1 MRIRISH
8 ETAYAYEPAARSII
22 QVLRLTPRSFEA
34 QYVVRWRI
42 STDVD
47 CALRQSEDSLGNI
60 VHSFSHPGPIERVA
74 VTAEGEIETFDS
86 VGVVRGAVE
95 PLPPDIYLR
104 AAPLADANG
113 ALREFAENAVGDK
126 AEALDRLHPL
136 MAAIRETMTFDPT
149 PTTSTTT
156 AAEAFALR
164 RGVCQDFAHIFIA
177 CSRWLGI
184 PSRYVSGYLAR
195 PDGALQSAGH
205 AWAESYVADLGWVAF
220 DATNDTCTDEH
231 YVRVAVGFDYQSA
244 APVRGAR
251 AGFGSETLNVSLKI
265 GEAQQSQSQSQ
276 GPRPEP
282 KPGVNAPA
290 FMRRRGHRACIRR
303 RFIRLVCRPERIE

>member
-47 CALRQSEDSLGNI
+47 CTLRQGEDSLGNI

-74 VTAEGEIETFDS
+74 VTAEGEIETFDT

-95 PLPPDIYLR
+95 PLPPDIFLR
-104 AAPLADANG
+104 AAPLAEANG
-113 ALREFAENAVGDK
+113 ALRKFAEGVVGDK
-126 AEALDRLHPL
+126 REPLDRLHPL
-136 MAAIRETMTFDPT
+136 MDAIFETMTFDPA
-149 PTTSTTT
+149 PTSSTTT

-184 PSRYVSGYLAR
+184 PSRYVSGYLVR
-195 PDGALQSAGH
+195 PDGASQNAGH
-205 AWAESYVADLGWVAF
+205 AWAESHVPDLGWVAF
-220 DATNDTCTDEH
+220 DAANDTCTNEH
-231 YVRVAVGFDYQSA
+231 YVRVAVGFDSQSA

-251 AGFGSETLNVSLKI
+251 AGYGSETLNVSLRI
-265 GEAQQSQSQSQ
+265 GEALRQSQSQNQSQ
-276 GPRPEP
+276 G
-282 KPGVNAPA
+282 
-290 FMRRRGHRACIRR
+290 
-303 RFIRLVCRPERIE
+303 

>member
-8 ETAYAYEPAARSII
+8 ETAYSYEPAARSII

-34 QYVVRWRI
+34 QYVMRWRI
-42 STDVD
+42 STDID
-47 CALRQSEDSLGNI
+47 CTLRQGEDSLGNI
-60 VHSFSHPGPIERVA
+60 VHSFSHPGPVERIS
-74 VTAEGEIETFDS
+74 VTAEGEIETSDS

-95 PLPPDIYLR
+95 PLPPEIYLR
-104 AAPLADANG
+104 AAHLAEANG
-113 ALREFAENAVGDK
+113 ALREFAEEAGGDK
-126 AEALDRLHPL
+126 HQALDRLHPL
-136 MAAIRETMTFDPT
+136 MAAIHETMTFDPA
-149 PTTSTTT
+149 PTFSTTT

-164 RGVCQDFAHIFIA
+164 RGVCQDFAHIFVA

-184 PSRYVSGYLAR
+184 PSRYVSGYLVR

-205 AWAESYVADLGWVAF
+205 AWAESYIPDLGWVAF

-251 AGFGSETLNVSLKI
+251 AGFGSETLNVSLSI
-265 GEAQQSQSQSQ
+265 APSQWQSQNQSQ
-276 GPRPEP
+276 G
-282 KPGVNAPA
+282 
-290 FMRRRGHRACIRR
+290 
-303 RFIRLVCRPERIE
+303 